1 MHTIHYFVLGIVVAE
16 KEESCHNPDME
27 TSKKDVSAESHARV
41 QSTHSFTMGACF
53 AVDSTGLCTVDP
65 RVFFLKWHTVSPSR
79 QTDEHGCFSSLAWRF
94 DHS

>member
-1 MHTIHYFVLGIVVAE
+1 MTE

-27 TSKKDVSAESHARV
+27 TSEKDVSAESHARV

-65 RVFFLKWHTVSPSR
+65 RVMGDVFCHDLKVA
-79 QTDEHGCFSSLAWRF
+79 HGQS
-94 DHS
+94 